1 MTDVCERQKG
11 EDQMAASTTRSAEH
25 SERDVL
31 AGARAT
37 LGQRADVLN
46 VRLGWVFRDGWITDE
61 RALVVTVA
69 QKLTPAE
76 LHAAGRELLPETFQG
91 LPVEVTGPTPDDL
104 LRLVHGPE
112 LARAV
117 LAESAAAAPAI
128 RYVSPT
134 DAKLRRYT
142 ARMRVVAHVSP
153 DAGWR
158 ELAAFLGPTRRQLIV
173 GMYDF
178 GVRHIVAG
186 LQAVGRRAGF
196 AQLTLVM
203 QKGANVGQ
211 GTKRDDL
218 DDAAVVETLGET
230 LAERFRHAWVRIG
243 SVNGWV
249 ASSYHIKVAVRD
261 DEAAW
266 LSSGN
271 WQSSNQPPADPLA
284 EQPPDRKWLTR
295 YNREW
300 HVVIEHGGLA
310 RTLAAHLRHDYEH
323 NRDTERG
330 VEEALPAWPELL
342 VAEQAVAAG
351 ADAAP
356 TWRYFPPYDAVRRF
370 TVRPLLTPDNY
381 HQHVLALVRGAARG
395 AADPEPDVRCAE
407 GGGRCAAGAGRCRDR
422 PAERGGAG
430 ADHLQDVAAGAD
442 APRIGAAQGLWFG
455 PGRRQGAGQLSHQ
468 GHRGGSAAGA
478 DRQPELV
485 ESRGLGEP
493 GCQPAV

>member
-1 MTDVCERQKG
+1 MSGTCW
-11 EDQMAASTTRSAEH
+11 H
-25 SERDVL
+25 
-31 AGARAT
+31 ARAT
-37 LGQRADVLN
+37 LGQRPDVLN
-46 VRLGWVFRDGWITDE
+46 VRLGWVFWDGWITDE
-61 RALVVTVA
+61 RGLVVTVA

-76 LHAAGRELLPETFQG
+76 LHTAGRELLPETFQG

-117 LAESAAAAPAI
+117 LAESTAAAPAI
-128 RYVSPT
+128 RYVPPAG
-134 DAKLRRYT
+134 AKLRRYT

-178 GVRHIVAG
+178 GARHIVAG
-186 LQAVGRRAGF
+186 LQAVGQRAGF
-196 AQLTLVM
+196 AELTLVM

-230 LAERFRHAWVRIG
+230 LAERFTHAWVRIG

-381 HQHVLALVRGAARG
+381 HQHVLALVRGA
-395 AADPEPDVRCAE
+395 
-407 GGGRCAAGAGRCRDR
+407 
-422 PAERGGAG
+422 
-430 ADHLQDVAAGAD
+430 
-442 APRIGAAQGLWFG
+442 PR
-455 PGRRQGAGQLSHQ
+455 S
-468 GHRGGSAAGA
+468 
-478 DRQPELV
+478 
-485 ESRGLGEP
+485 
-493 GCQPAV
+493 C

>member
-1 MTDVCERQKG
+1 MGHAERG
-11 EDQMAASTTRSAEH
+11 EAGAAPALAG
-25 SERDVL
+25 VL
-31 AGARAT
+31 ADARAT

-91 LPVEVTGPTPDDL
+91 LPVEVTGPTPEDL
-104 LRLVHGPE
+104 LRLVHGP
-112 LARAV
+112 A
-117 LAESAAAAPAI
+117 LAEALLAERTGAAPAI
-128 RYVSPT
+128 RYVPPA

-158 ELAAFLGPTRRQLIV
+158 ELAAFLGQTRRQLVV

-178 GVRHIVAG
+178 GARHIVAA
-186 LQAVGRRAGF
+186 LKAVGQQAGF
-196 AQLTLVM
+196 AKLTLVM

-230 LAERFRHAWVRIG
+230 LAERFTHAWVRIG

-261 DEAAW
+261 GEAAW

-284 EQPPDRKWLTR
+284 PVCFL
-295 YNREW
+295 
-300 HVVIEHGGLA
+300 
-310 RTLAAHLRHDYEH
+310 
-323 NRDTERG
+323 
-330 VEEALPAWPELL
+330 
-342 VAEQAVAAG
+342 
-351 ADAAP
+351 
-356 TWRYFPPYDAVRRF
+356 
-370 TVRPLLTPDNY
+370 
-381 HQHVLALVRGAARG
+381 
-395 AADPEPDVRCAE
+395 
-407 GGGRCAAGAGRCRDR
+407 GRCCCCA
-422 PAERGGAG
+422 
-430 ADHLQDVAAGAD
+430 
-442 APRIGAAQGLWFG
+442 
-455 PGRRQGAGQLSHQ
+455 
-468 GHRGGSAAGA
+468 
-478 DRQPELV
+478 
-485 ESRGLGEP
+485 
-493 GCQPAV
+493 